1 MCSRI
6 SLINNHFKEG
16 WFHMFTKAGFTIKDL
31 YTLYL
36 KETKREKMDY
46 IIENFKDISDNII
59 ESNIPLLNC

>member
-1 MCSRI
+1 MCSVF
-6 SLINNHFKEG
+6 LINNHFKEG

-36 KETKREKMDY
+36 KETKEKDGLY
-46 IIENFKDISDNII
+46 YKNFKDISDNII

>member
-1 MCSRI
+1 
-6 SLINNHFKEG
+6 
-16 WFHMFTKAGFTIKDL
+16 MFTKAGLTIKDL

-59 ESNIPLLNC
+59 QSNIPLLNC